1 MVTPAASTSSPRT
14 SFVEKTIV
22 GATAVDIVTTL
33 DIATVTALATATVP
47 ALDILAT
54 ATHNDL
60 D

>member
-22 GATAVDIVTTL
+22 ATAVDIVTAL
-33 DIATVTALATATVP
+33 DTATVT